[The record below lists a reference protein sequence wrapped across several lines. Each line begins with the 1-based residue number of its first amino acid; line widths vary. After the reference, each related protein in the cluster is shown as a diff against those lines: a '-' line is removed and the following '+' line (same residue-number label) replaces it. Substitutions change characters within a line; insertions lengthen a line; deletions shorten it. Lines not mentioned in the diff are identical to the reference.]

1 MKKVLKLT
9 LALAMMMSASSLFAQ
24 KFGRIDTSAILV
36 AMPETKEMQS
46 SMETFVA
53 SLRETLE
60 TMQVEYNNKVQ
71 EFQKNL
77 NTWSE
82 AISQVKQKDLV
93 DLQGRIEEY
102 QRAAAQDIQNK
113 EIELRNPIIEKAK
126 AAIDKVAAANG
137 YLAVFDTSMGS
148 LAYFDEA
155 ALTDIAPLVRAELG
169 IKEEAAN

>member
-53 SLRETLE
+53 GLRETLE

-137 YLAVFDTSMGS
+137 YLAVFDTSMGL

-155 ALTDIAPLVRAELG
+155 ALTDIAPLVRTELG

>member
-53 SLRETLE
+53 GLRETLE

-113 EIELRNPIIEKAK
+113 EIELRNPIIEK
-126 AAIDKVAAANG
+126 VAAANG

-155 ALTDIAPLVRAELG
+155 ALTDIAPLVRTELG